1 MSQESLMINEI
12 VVTVADNNS
21 RPVTFKTVAKTLGEL
36 KSELKTRGINYDN
49 KVFREGNSVTEL
61 LNDETLL
68 PRFKGDKPLTE
79 LFIMLTTAK
88 KNVSSGI
95 DPEKMSRMELIA
107 ACTKLVQE
115 KPEIKAEFGSIPITK
130 SVILIDL
137 YKKHT
142 NKEVT
147 KIDTSTEEKLPAP
160 SNKPEISKVCLD
172 NEWVKI
178 VGIKCL
184 EGVIEAMKAVPLTVY
199 TEVIKSS
206 FSEEEINKMVK
217 LLQN

>member
-1 MSQESLMINEI
+1 MSQENLMINEI
-12 VVTVADNNS
+12 VVTIADNNS

-36 KSELKTRGINYDN
+36 KTELNSRGINYDN

-68 PRFKGDKPLTE
+68 PRFKGDRPLTE

-88 KNVSSGI
+88 KHVNSGI
-95 DPEKMSRMELIA
+95 DPEKMTRMELIA

-115 KPEIKAEFGSIPITK
+115 RPELKAEFGSITITK
-130 SVILIDL
+130 SVTLIDL

-142 NKEVT
+142 NQETT
-147 KIDTSTEEKLPAP
+147 KNDVSIEEKLPTTP
-160 SNKPEISKVCLD
+160 NKPEISKISID

-199 TEVIKSS
+199 AEVVKSS
-206 FSEEEINKMVK
+206 FSQEDINKMVK
-217 LLQN
+217 LLQD